1 MTSTALPTGIGITPL
16 EELSYE
22 HAFAELEGII
32 TALESEEISLEDALA
47 LYERGQDL
55 VRFCTDLLDKAE
67 LKVQQLSG
75 KELVDFNP
83 DQ

>member
-1 MTSTALPTGIGITPL
+1 MTSTTLPSGTGFTPL

-22 HAFAELEGII
+22 DAFAELEGIVSS
-32 TALESEEISLEDALA
+32 LESDDSSLEQALA
-47 LYERGQDL
+47 FYERGQGL
-55 VRFCTDLLDKAE
+55 VRFCTELLDKAE

-83 DQ
+83 EL